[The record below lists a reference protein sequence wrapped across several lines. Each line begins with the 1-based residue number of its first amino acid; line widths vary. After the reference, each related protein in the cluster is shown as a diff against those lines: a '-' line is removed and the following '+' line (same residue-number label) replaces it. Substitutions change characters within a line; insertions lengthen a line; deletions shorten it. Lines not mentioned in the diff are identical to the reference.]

1 MADVSSLAVFVDFE
15 NLALG
20 FKNRRDKFEIDRVL
34 QRLVEKGKIIVKKG
48 YADWSRFADYKRA
61 LHESGLEL
69 IEIPRRAMT
78 GKNSADIHLVVD
90 AMDLSYSK
98 DHIDTFVIVSG
109 DSDFSPLVSK
119 LKENGKQVIGLGMRS
134 STSDLLVSSC
144 DEFIFYEELYD
155 VPKEVELKDVPNERR
170 EVFLLLLETLTAI
183 QREGSG
189 TPQASV
195 VKDTMRRKQP
205 SFLESSYGYRTF
217 SELLEEARSMGLIEL
232 VKDDRSGTYMVTNF
246 KSLPQKRTRRG
257 GRRRSSQGSSQA
269 NSDAVEANAASE
281 RPSDEGN
288 VRKKSTRSKRVD
300 SGSEG
305 VVRPESTRSTRAR
318 QAPEV
323 DEGGSTQ
330 RKKTGTRKKSGRKA
344 GSRSAQSPVDSLRID
359 TVIESQPSRS
369 GRSRRGSRSRPQ
381 QGRKS

>member
-20 FKNRRDKFEIDRVL
+20 FKNRSDRFEIDRVL

-61 LHESGLEL
+61 LHEAGLEL

-90 AMDLSYSK
+90 AMDLSYAK

-144 DEFIFYEELYD
+144 DEFIFYEELAD
-155 VPKEVELKDVPNERR
+155 LPKGVELEAVPTDRR
-170 EVFLLLLETLTAI
+170 EVFVLLLETLSAL
-183 QREGSG
+183 QREVPGKAY
-189 TPQASV
+189 ASM

-205 SFLESSYGYRTF
+205 SFLESSYGYRNF
-217 SELLEEARSMGLIEL
+217 SDLLEEARSLGLIEL
-232 VKDDRSGTYMVTNF
+232 TKDDRSGTYVVTSF
-246 KSLPQKRTRRG
+246 KASPQKRTRRG
-257 GRRRSSQGSSQA
+257 GRRRSSQSTSVAAEGT
-269 NSDAVEANAASE
+269 ASE
-281 RPSDEGN
+281 PTSGESDG
-288 VRKKSTRSKRVD
+288 RKKTTRRRRAE
-300 SGSEG
+300 SGGQG
-305 VVRPESTRSTRAR
+305 VVRTETTGGTTAPTVPAAGDGISPRSR
-318 QAPEV
+318 
-323 DEGGSTQ
+323 S
-330 RKKTGTRKKSGRKA
+330 GTRKKSGRQA
-344 GSRSAQSPVDSLRID
+344 STQSVQNPSNSQRVDVAVHPQRRVS
-359 TVIESQPSRS
+359 S
-369 GRSRRGSRSRPQ
+369 GRSRRGGRSRSHEEPQ
-381 QGRKS
+381 R